1 MALALNNYET
11 VVETVDTNIAESKIY
26 TAPVGYDSIVLLA
39 QAANISNV
47 QTNTVTLILETV
59 KTGTP
64 VKTQIIQN
72 FPIGPNDSVSLLQ
85 GKLVLQTGDSLIVK
99 AGNDDNQVKFI
110 ASVLETL
117 NQ

>member
-11 VVETVDTNIAESKIY
+11 VVGIVTLNSEKVTTY
-26 TAPVGYDSIVLLA
+26 TAPVGYDSIVLLS
-39 QAANISNV
+39 QAANISDAN
-47 QTNTVTLILETV
+47 TNTITLILKTV
-59 KTGTP
+59 KGDVETE
-64 VKTQIIQN
+64 VIRD

-85 GKLVLQTGDSLIVK
+85 GKLVLQTGDSIIVQS
-99 AGNDDNQVKFI
+99 GTNNPEVKFI

>member
-11 VVETVDTNIAESKIY
+11 VVSVVSRNDTKTKLY

-39 QAANISNV
+39 QAANISDSN
-47 QTNTVTLILETV
+47 TNTITLILETV
-59 KTGTP
+59 KGTT
-64 VKTQIIQN
+64 VETELIKN

-85 GKLVLQTGDSLIVK
+85 GKLVLQTGDSIIVQSN
-99 AGNDDNQVKFI
+99 ANNQEVKFI

>member
-11 VVETVDTNIAESKIY
+11 VVGIVTLNSEKVTSY
-26 TAPVGYDSIVLLA
+26 TAPVGYDSIVLLS
-39 QAANISNV
+39 QAANISDAN
-47 QTNTVTLILETV
+47 TNTITLILKTV
-59 KTGTP
+59 KGGNVETE
-64 VKTQIIQN
+64 VIKN

-85 GKLVLQTGDSLIVK
+85 GKLVLQTGDSIIVQS
-99 AGNDDNQVKFI
+99 GTLNPEVKFI

>member
-11 VVETVDTNIAESKIY
+11 VVSVLDTNVTKTTLY

-39 QAANISNV
+39 QAANISDTN
-47 QTNTVTLILETV
+47 TNTVTLILKTV
-59 KTGTP
+59 KGT
-64 VKTQIIQN
+64 VTETEVIKN

-85 GKLVLQTGDSLIVK
+85 GKLVLQTGDSLIVQS
-99 AGNDDNQVKFI
+99 GTDLPEVKFI

>member
-11 VVETVDTNIAESKIY
+11 VVQTVDRNLSLSKIY
-26 TAPVGYDSIVLLA
+26 TAPVGYDSIILLA

-59 KTGTP
+59 KTGST
-64 VKTQIIQN
+64 VRTEVIKN

-85 GKLVLQTGDSLIVK
+85 GKLVLQTGDSLIVQ
-99 AGNDDNQVKFI
+99 AGNDDNQLKFI

>member
-11 VVETVDTNIAESKIY
+11 VVQTVDTNSDNNKVY

-39 QAANISNV
+39 QAANVSNV

-59 KTGTP
+59 KTGSSVRTE
-64 VKTQIIQN
+64 VIQN

>member
-11 VVETVDTNIAESKIY
+11 VVQTVDENTDNNKVY

-39 QAANISNV
+39 QAANISESN
-47 QTNTVTLILETV
+47 TNTITLILETV
-59 KTGTP
+59 KTGTE
-64 VKTQIIQN
+64 VRTEVIRD

-99 AGNDDNQVKFI
+99 AGNNTNQVKFI

>member
-11 VVETVDTNIAESKIY
+11 VVDVLETNGGRTPIY

-39 QAANISNV
+39 QAANINATN
-47 QTNTVTLILETV
+47 TNTVTVILRTV
-59 KTGTP
+59 KTGTNVDTEI
-64 VKTQIIQN
+64 VKN
-72 FPIGPNDSVSLLQ
+72 FPIGPNDAVSLLQ
-85 GKLVLQTGDSLIVK
+85 GKLVLQTGDSLIVQSG
-99 AGNDDNQVKFI
+99 ASNSEVTFI